1 MHRWDENVALHLD
14 GFAMRYFIIR
24 RFANM
29 ANKTKRLTESAML
42 LAMAIVLELV
52 SKMFI
57 PEMPFG
63 GQVTLVSMLP
73 VVLISYRHGVKWG
86 LVSSLAYALIEM
98 VIGAKTVAAAFQPGY
113 FGDTAMIGYALIM
126 CVLDYL
132 VAFTVLGIGG
142 CFRNKIKNPGV
153 SLMCGSLVALCA
165 RYAAHV
171 ISGFILFSGW
181 AEWFF
186 TQDGFPAWGASLVE
200 SLSPTMLGFV
210 YSLVYNGMYM
220 VPEIILTAIVAV
232 LLGRVPKIV
241 TKVS

>member
-1 MHRWDENVALHLD
+1 
-14 GFAMRYFIIR
+14 
-24 RFANM
+24 M

-63 GQVTLVSMLP
+63 GQITLVSMLP

-86 LVSSLAYALIEM
+86 LVSGFAYALIEM

-113 FGDTAMIGYALIM
+113 FGDAAMIGNALIM
-126 CVLDYL
+126 CLLDYL

-142 CFRNKIKNPGV
+142 CFRNRIKNPGV
-153 SLMCGSLVALCA
+153 SLMCGSIVALSA
-165 RYAAHV
+165 RFAAHV
-171 ISGFILFSGW
+171 LSGVILFSGW

-186 TQDGFPAWGASLVE
+186 TQDGFPAWGASLVA

-210 YSLVYNGMYM
+210 YSLVYNAMYM
-220 VPEIILTAIVAV
+220 VPEIILTAIVAL
-232 LLGRVPKIV
+232 LLGKVPKIV

>member
-1 MHRWDENVALHLD
+1 MQS
-14 GFAMRYFIIR
+14 
-24 RFANM
+24 
-29 ANKTKRLTESAML
+29 KTKRLTESAML
-42 LAMAIVLELV
+42 LAVAIVLELV

-73 VVLISYRHGVKWG
+73 VVLISYRHGVRWG
-86 LVSSLAYALIEM
+86 LVAGLGYALMEM

-113 FGDTAMIGYALIM
+113 FGDGTMLVNALIM

-132 VAFTVLGIGG
+132 VAFTVLGLGG
-142 CFRNKIKNPGV
+142 IFRDRIKSPGAAL
-153 SLMCGSLVALCA
+153 SLGSVVALGL
-165 RYAAHV
+165 RYVSHIA
-171 ISGFILFSGW
+171 SGYILFSGW

-186 TQDGFPAWGASLVE
+186 TQEGFPAWGASLVE
-200 SLSPTMLGFV
+200 ALSPGMLGFV

-232 LLGRVPKIV
+232 LLARARGIV

>member
-1 MHRWDENVALHLD
+1 MQ
-14 GFAMRYFIIR
+14 I
-24 RFANM
+24 
-29 ANKTKRLTESAML
+29 KTKRLTESAML
-42 LAMAIVLELV
+42 LAVAIVLELV

-86 LVSSLAYALIEM
+86 LVAGLGYALIEM

-113 FGDTAMIGYALIM
+113 FGDGAMIGNAIIM

-132 VAFTVLGIGG
+132 AAFTVLGLGG
-142 CFRNKIKNPGV
+142 AFRDKLEKPGAA
-153 SLMCGSLVALCA
+153 LCCGSILALGL
-165 RYAAHV
+165 RYVCHV
-171 ISGFILFSGW
+171 ISGYILFSGW

-186 TQDGFPAWGASLVE
+186 TQDGFPAWGAGLVE
-200 SLSPTMLGFV
+200 SLSPQLLGFV

-220 VPEIILTAIVAV
+220 VPEIILTALVAV
-232 LLGRVPKIV
+232 CLARVKGIV

>member
-1 MHRWDENVALHLD
+1 M
-14 GFAMRYFIIR
+14 
-24 RFANM
+24 
-29 ANKTKRLTESAML
+29 KTKRLTESAML

-86 LVSSLAYALIEM
+86 LVSGVAYALIEM
-98 VIGAKTVAAAFQPGY
+98 TIGAKTVAAAFQPGY
-113 FGDTAMIGYALIM
+113 FGDGTMIVNALIM

-132 VAFTVLGIGG
+132 VAFTVLGLGG
-142 CFRNKIKNPGV
+142 CFRNSIKNPGAA
-153 SLMCGSLVALCA
+153 LCCGSLVALGS
-165 RYAAHV
+165 RY
-171 ISGFILFSGW
+171 ISHIASGYILFSGW

-186 TQDGFPAWGASLVE
+186 TQEGFPAWGAALVE
-200 SLSPTMLGFV
+200 SLSPGMLGFV

-220 VPEIILTAIVAV
+220 IPEMILTAVTAV
-232 LLGRVPKIV
+232 LIARVPKIV
-241 TKVS
+241 SKVS